1 MCAPCF
7 GWIVYRTGGIATNQD
22 EGEEEWCDEEDI
34 LSAFPEAVRD
44 YKQKLRA
51 RGRNAENT
59 GGWIRDE
66 ESGHV
71 GRRPK
76 QTKERWGEFDRE
88 LRAKQEARSRHHE
101 RSPWPEDSR
110 LTIAALNH

>member
-1 MCAPCF
+1 M
-7 GWIVYRTGGIATNQD
+7 
-22 EGEEEWCDEEDI
+22 
-34 LSAFPEAVRD
+34 RD

-66 ESGHV
+66 ETGAL

-76 QTKERWGEFDRE
+76 QTKERWGEFDKE
-88 LRAKQEARSRHHE
+88 LRAQQARYIYIPR
-101 RSPWPEDSR
+101 RRILQTLPEHR
-110 LTIAALNH
+110 AL